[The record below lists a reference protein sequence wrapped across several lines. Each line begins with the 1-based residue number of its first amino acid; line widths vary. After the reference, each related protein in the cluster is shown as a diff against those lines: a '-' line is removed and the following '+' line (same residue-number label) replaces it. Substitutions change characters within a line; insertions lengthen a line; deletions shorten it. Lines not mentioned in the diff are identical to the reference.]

1 MLKKFEDFNN
11 PREKALQGM
20 RNSIPAKQWDENLQ
34 FLKQLRK
41 TIAELPFATI
51 LLLNC

>member
-20 RNSIPAKQWDENLQ
+20 KNSIPANQWDENLQ

-41 TIAELPFATI
+41 TIAELPV
-51 LLLNC
+51 

>member
-20 RNSIPAKQWDENLQ
+20 KNSIPG
-34 FLKQLRK
+34 
-41 TIAELPFATI
+41 
-51 LLLNC
+51 

>member
-20 RNSIPAKQWDENLQ
+20 KNSIPGQS
-34 FLKQLRK
+34 K
-41 TIAELPFATI
+41 T
-51 LLLNC
+51 

>member
-20 RNSIPAKQWDENLQ
+20 RNSIPAKQWDEN
-34 FLKQLRK
+34 
-41 TIAELPFATI
+41 TIS
-51 LLLNC
+51 